1 MIQNMEKAI
10 DAFKPRHLIL
20 IESDTDQS
28 YGLRERLGHWEDVNP
43 IEEIPASDMNYSL
56 LHELIQHI
64 AGMFPLTL

>member
-10 DAFKPRHLIL
+10 DAFKPRHLFL

-28 YGLRERLGHWEDVNP
+28 YGLRERLGHWENVNP
-43 IEEIPASDMNYSL
+43 IAEIPASDMNYSL